1 MTDDI
6 TPKRGRPAST
16 PAVAQSNAPALS
28 LRNTV
33 ALAVL
38 QGIITGANVV
48 DKKEVMRYCFE
59 LADAFIEESDAS

>member
-1 MTDDI
+1 MNDDI

-16 PAVAQSNAPALS
+16 PQQSNASALS

-38 QGIITGANVV
+38 QGIITYGSNVS
-48 DKKEVMRYCFE
+48 DKEIVMRYCFE